1 MKLRSLGGETPH
13 PKTQVFYYMSYSTVF
28 AQKNIIY
35 SRNRRLTLSRETQGR
50 KMIVFLLILLIILF
64 GILYIIQANNAAT
77 EGYKIQEYKNKIAKL
92 RTENE
97 NIELE
102 LSQVRSLGFL
112 EEKVETLKMVKIGNV
127 EYISPVSE
135 VAAR

>member
-1 MKLRSLGGETPH
+1 
-13 PKTQVFYYMSYSTVF
+13 MSYSTVF